1 MHSEDLS
8 RQCSDRQQLER
19 DLDEASRRLAMA
31 HLDIRRLTDEL
42 DAARKNHGMS
52 GTIHGTGVT
61 LHMNYQHQT
70 TCVLAVVALV
80 SVSTDV

>member
-8 RQCSDRQQLER
+8 RERSDRQQLER

-42 DAARKNHGMS
+42 DAARNNQGMS
-52 GTIHGTGVT
+52 GTEHATGVT
-61 LHMNYQHQT
+61 IQMN
-70 TCVLAVVALV
+70 
-80 SVSTDV
+80 